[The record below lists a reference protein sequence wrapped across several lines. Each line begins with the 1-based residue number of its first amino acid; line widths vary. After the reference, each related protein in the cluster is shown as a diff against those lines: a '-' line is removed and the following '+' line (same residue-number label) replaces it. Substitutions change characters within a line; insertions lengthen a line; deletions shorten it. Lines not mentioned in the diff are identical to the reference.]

1 MSIQKFYTT
10 KGDDGTTG
18 LLGSGRVPK
27 DHPRLEAIGAI
38 DEAGACL
45 GLARA
50 HAAAPQTAEFLKQVQ
65 RHLYGLM
72 AEVAATPENAA
83 RFRAIGAEQ
92 VAWLEAR
99 IAEIGEA
106 VPPPKEFILP
116 GDSPGGAYLDLARTV
131 VRRAERRLASLVHS
145 GEVENRH
152 LLRYLNRLSSL
163 CYALELLENHTAG
176 VATSKAKSGA

>member
-1 MSIQKFYTT
+1 MSVHRFYTST
-10 KGDDGTTG
+10 GDDGTTG
-18 LLGSGRVPK
+18 LLGKVRVPK

-50 HAAAPQTAEFLKQVQ
+50 HARAPQTVSFLKQAQ
-65 RHLYGLM
+65 HHLYQLM

-83 RFRAIGAEQ
+83 RFRSIGAEQ

-99 IAEIGEA
+99 IAEIGDV

-116 GDSPGGAYLDLARTV
+116 GDSVGGAYLDLARAV
-131 VRRAERRLASLVHS
+131 VRRAERRLSRLVRE

-176 VATSKAKSGA
+176 VTTTKAKDG

>member
-1 MSIQKFYTT
+1 MSKQQFFTAT
-10 KGDDGTTG
+10 GDDGTTG
-18 LLGSGRVPK
+18 LLGEGRVPK

-38 DEAGACL
+38 DEAGAFL

-50 HAAAPQTAEFLKQVQ
+50 HARASQTAEFLKTVQ
-65 RHLYGLM
+65 RHLYRLL

-83 RFRAIGAEQ
+83 KFRSLGAEQ
-92 VAWLEAR
+92 VAWLEDR

-116 GDSPGGAYLDLARTV
+116 GDSAAGAYLDVARTV
-131 VRRAERRLASLVHS
+131 VRRAERRLATLVRS
-145 GEVENRH
+145 GEVENRD

-176 VATSKAKSGA
+176 VNTTKAKED

>member
-1 MSIQKFYTT
+1 MSIQKFYTAT
-10 KGDDGTTG
+10 GDDGETG
-18 LLGSGRVPK
+18 LLGEGRVPK
-27 DHPRLEAIGAI
+27 DHPRLEAVGAI
-38 DEAGACL
+38 DEAGAFL

-50 HAAAPQTAEFLKQVQ
+50 HARAPQTAVFLKEVQ
-65 RHLYGLM
+65 RHLYRLM

-83 RFRAIGAEQ
+83 QFRRIGGDQ

-116 GDSPGGAYLDLARTV
+116 GDSPGGAYLDAARTV
-131 VRRAERRLASLVHS
+131 VRRAERRLAALIRS
-145 GEVENRH
+145 GEVENRD

-163 CYALELLENHTAG
+163 CFALELLENYAAG
-176 VATSKAKSGA
+176 VTTSKAKED